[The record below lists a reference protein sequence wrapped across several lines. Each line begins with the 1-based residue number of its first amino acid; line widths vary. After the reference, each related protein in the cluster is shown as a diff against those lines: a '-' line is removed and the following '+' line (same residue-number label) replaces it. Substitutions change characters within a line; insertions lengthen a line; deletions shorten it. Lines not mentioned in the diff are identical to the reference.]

1 MPRNVPVHGNMPH
14 APLNRHPPYPEVM
27 GTEKTVVCPIGT
39 QPDTFIMKAKLC
51 SQPSYCPLWDWTG
64 EYCRGGL
71 VSQQG
76 ANVAGFLQA
85 GDGRAKV
92 NLSARS
98 GEQLDQFVDETDL
111 ETIFRTA
118 FQAGGCFNLQVFT

>member
-1 MPRNVPVHGNMPH
+1 
-14 APLNRHPPYPEVM
+14 M

-39 QPDTFIMKAKLC
+39 QPDTFIMKEKLC
-51 SQPSYCPLWDWTG
+51 PQPSYYPLWDWARG
-64 EYCRGGL
+64 ILSGGGL

-76 ANVAGFLQA
+76 ANVAGFLQT

-98 GEQLDQFVDETDL
+98 GEQLDQFVD
-111 ETIFRTA
+111 
-118 FQAGGCFNLQVFT
+118 